1 MTALPPEQELHLL
14 RQQQEALLRAIAHDL
29 PAPLRHIQ
37 SFAPLLVEAVQT
49 LAAAAPH
56 AAEAAADALECA
68 QFMQQGAQR
77 MGQMLQALAEL
88 SRAARMPLHLQAVE
102 VVATCQAL
110 LPALQQQYPQA
121 QFSLPAA
128 PVWVQADAQA
138 LTQVLQQL
146 LANACKFAAPTP
158 QVQLQAV
165 ADGAVWQCA
174 VRDNGVG
181 FESEQAAQLFQP
193 FARLHRESQF
203 AGLGCGLAL
212 VQTLAVRHG
221 AQARIAAQPGQGC
234 TVQLAWPAAHPA
246 AHQPN
251 QTGPV

>member
-1 MTALPPEQELHLL
+1 
-14 RQQQEALLRAIAHDL
+14 
-29 PAPLRHIQ
+29 
-37 SFAPLLVEAVQT
+37 
-49 LAAAAPH
+49 
-56 AAEAAADALECA
+56 
-68 QFMQQGAQR
+68 

-158 QVQLQAV
+158 RVQLQAV
-165 ADGAVWQCA
+165 ADGATWHCA

-181 FESEQAAQLFQP
+181 FEPGQAAQLFQP